1 MGSQT
6 RLKKNGSMTT
16 DLKIKGKDFIRQ
28 IIHSD
33 LANGKN
39 DGKVCTRF
47 PPEPNGFL
55 HIGHALSICLNFGI
69 AEEFDGQCYL
79 RFDDTNPAKEN
90 EDFVTAIKEN
100 VAWLGFDWDGRLTH
114 ASDYFDDFY
123 DYALQLI
130 ENGQAFVD
138 SQNAVEIRKARG
150 TLNIP
155 GSNSP
160 YRDRSV
166 AENAGLFERM
176 KNGEFENGEHVLR
189 AKIDMTAPN
198 INLRD
203 PVIFRILH
211 LKHQR
216 TGQDWCI
223 YPMYDFAHTLS
234 DAIEGIT
241 HSLCTLEFEDHRP
254 LYEWFL
260 DHLTVPHRPRQIEF
274 SRLNIE
280 HTITSKR
287 KLATLVEDNT
297 VSGWDDPRMPTLSG
311 MRKRGYPA
319 VAIKTFCNKVGVTK
333 KDKSIQMAL
342 LESCVREQLDE
353 DSPRVMAVINPLK
366 VVIENYPEDKTE
378 SLEAPNHPKQP
389 EMGTRNML
397 FSKELFI
404 EHDDFMED
412 PPSKFFRL
420 QPGGEVRLRFAYI
433 IKCNKIIKDSSG
445 VIKEIHCS
453 YDPNTKSGSTTSNK
467 KVKGTI
473 HWVSAKNSINATIN
487 LYENL
492 YSDPH
497 PESSSDLNKNSLTV
511 IENAIIEDSFSKA
524 KPGDRFQF
532 ERTGYFVINE
542 CGKDDDTMSFNRIV
556 TLRDTWS
563 KITKT

>member
-1 MGSQT
+1 
-6 RLKKNGSMTT
+6 MTT

-211 LKHQR
+211 LEHQR

-542 CGKDDDTMSFNRIV
+542 CGKDDDKMSFNRIV

>member
-1 MGSQT
+1 
-6 RLKKNGSMTT
+6 MTT

-254 LYEWFL
+254 LYEWLL

-297 VSGWDDPRMPTLSG
+297 VSDWDDPRMPTLSG

-319 VAIKTFCNKVGVTK
+319 IAIKTFCNKVGVTK

-366 VVIENYPEDKTE
+366 VVIDNYPEDKTE

-433 IKCNKIIKDSSG
+433 IKCNKIIKDSAG
-445 VIKEIHCS
+445 AIKEIHCS
-453 YDPNTKSGSTTSNK
+453 YDPDTKSGSGKSDK

-473 HWVSAKNSINATIN
+473 HWVSAINSTNATIN

-492 YSDPH
+492 YSNPH

-511 IENAIIEDSFSKA
+511 IEDAVIEDSFTEA
-524 KPGDRFQF
+524 KPGDRYQF
-532 ERTGYFVINE
+532 ERTGYFMINE
-542 CGKDDDTMSFNRIV
+542 YRKDDSKMSFNRIV

-563 KITKT
+563 KISKP

>member
-1 MGSQT
+1 
-6 RLKKNGSMTT
+6 MTDAT
-16 DLKIKGKDFIRQ
+16 AKGKDFIRQ
-28 IIHSD
+28 SILSD
-33 LANGKN
+33 LSEGKN
-39 DGKVCTRF
+39 ESRVFTRF
-47 PPEPNGFL
+47 PPEPNGYL
-55 HIGHALSICLNFGI
+55 HIGHAQSICLNFGI

-114 ASDYFDDFY
+114 ASDYFDEFY
-123 DYALQLI
+123 NYAQQLV
-130 ENGQAFVD
+130 EDGNAFVD
-138 SQNAVEIRKARG
+138 SQNVVEIREARG
-150 TLNIP
+150 TLNTP

-166 AENAGLFERM
+166 AENTGLFERM
-176 KNGEFENGEHVLR
+176 RSGEFEDGEHVLR
-189 AKIDMTAPN
+189 AKIDMASPN

-211 LKHQR
+211 LEHQR
-216 TGQDWCI
+216 TGKDWCI

-260 DHLTVPHRPRQIEF
+260 DHLTLPHRPRQIEF

-287 KLATLVEDNT
+287 KLATLVEDNS

-319 VAIKTFCNKVGVTK
+319 IAIKTFCNKVGVTK

-366 VVIENYPEDKTE
+366 VVIDNYPEDKTE

-433 IKCNKIIKDSSG
+433 IKCNKIIKDSAG
-445 VIKEIHCS
+445 AIKEIHCS
-453 YDPNTKSGSTTSNK
+453 YDPDTKSGSGKSDK

-473 HWVSAKNSINATIN
+473 HWVSAINSTNATIN

-492 YSDPH
+492 YSNPH

-511 IENAIIEDSFSKA
+511 IEDAVIEDSFTEA
-524 KPGDRFQF
+524 KPGDRYQF
-532 ERTGYFVINE
+532 ERTGYFMINE
-542 CGKDDDTMSFNRIV
+542 YRKDDSKMSFNRIV

-563 KITKT
+563 KISKP

>member
-1 MGSQT
+1 
-6 RLKKNGSMTT
+6 
-16 DLKIKGKDFIRQ
+16 
-28 IIHSD
+28 
-33 LANGKN
+33 
-39 DGKVCTRF
+39 
-47 PPEPNGFL
+47 
-55 HIGHALSICLNFGI
+55 
-69 AEEFDGQCYL
+69 
-79 RFDDTNPAKEN
+79 
-90 EDFVTAIKEN
+90 
-100 VAWLGFDWDGRLTH
+100 
-114 ASDYFDDFY
+114 
-123 DYALQLI
+123 
-130 ENGQAFVD
+130 
-138 SQNAVEIRKARG
+138 
-150 TLNIP
+150 
-155 GSNSP
+155 
-160 YRDRSV
+160 
-166 AENAGLFERM
+166 
-176 KNGEFENGEHVLR
+176 
-189 AKIDMTAPN
+189 
-198 INLRD
+198 
-203 PVIFRILH
+203 
-211 LKHQR
+211 
-216 TGQDWCI
+216 
-223 YPMYDFAHTLS
+223 MYDFAHTLS

>member
-1 MGSQT
+1 
-6 RLKKNGSMTT
+6 MTT

-260 DHLTVPHRPRQIEF
+260 DHLTVPHRPR
-274 SRLNIE
+274 
-280 HTITSKR
+280 
-287 KLATLVEDNT
+287 
-297 VSGWDDPRMPTLSG
+297 
-311 MRKRGYPA
+311 
-319 VAIKTFCNKVGVTK
+319 
-333 KDKSIQMAL
+333 
-342 LESCVREQLDE
+342 
-353 DSPRVMAVINPLK
+353 
-366 VVIENYPEDKTE
+366 
-378 SLEAPNHPKQP
+378 
-389 EMGTRNML
+389 
-397 FSKELFI
+397 
-404 EHDDFMED
+404 
-412 PPSKFFRL
+412 
-420 QPGGEVRLRFAYI
+420 
-433 IKCNKIIKDSSG
+433 
-445 VIKEIHCS
+445 
-453 YDPNTKSGSTTSNK
+453 
-467 KVKGTI
+467 
-473 HWVSAKNSINATIN
+473 
-487 LYENL
+487 
-492 YSDPH
+492 
-497 PESSSDLNKNSLTV
+497 
-511 IENAIIEDSFSKA
+511 
-524 KPGDRFQF
+524 
-532 ERTGYFVINE
+532 
-542 CGKDDDTMSFNRIV
+542 
-556 TLRDTWS
+556 
-563 KITKT
+563 

>member
-1 MGSQT
+1 
-6 RLKKNGSMTT
+6 MTT

-366 VVIENYPEDKTE
+366 VVIKNYPEDKTE

-511 IENAIIEDSFSKA
+511 IENAVIEDSFSKA

-542 CGKDDDTMSFNRIV
+542 CGKDDDAMSFNRIV

>member
-1 MGSQT
+1 
-6 RLKKNGSMTT
+6 MTT

>member
-1 MGSQT
+1 
-6 RLKKNGSMTT
+6 MTT

-211 LKHQR
+211 LEHQR

-254 LYEWFL
+254 LYEWLL

-511 IENAIIEDSFSKA
+511 IENAVIEDSFSKA

>member
-1 MGSQT
+1 
-6 RLKKNGSMTT
+6 MTT

-150 TLNIP
+150 TLNTP

-211 LKHQR
+211 LEHQR

-287 KLATLVEDNT
+287 KLATLVEDKT

-511 IENAIIEDSFSKA
+511 IENAVIEDSFSKA

>member
-1 MGSQT
+1 
-6 RLKKNGSMTT
+6 MTT

-150 TLNIP
+150 TLNTP

-366 VVIENYPEDKTE
+366 VVIKNYPEDKTE

>member
-1 MGSQT
+1 
-6 RLKKNGSMTT
+6 MTT

-542 CGKDDDTMSFNRIV
+542 CGKDGDTMSFNRIV

>member
-1 MGSQT
+1 
-6 RLKKNGSMTT
+6 MTDAT
-16 DLKIKGKDFIRQ
+16 AKGKDFIRQ
-28 IIHSD
+28 SILSD
-33 LANGKN
+33 LSEGKN
-39 DGKVCTRF
+39 ESRVFTRF
-47 PPEPNGFL
+47 PPEPNGYL
-55 HIGHALSICLNFGI
+55 HIGHAQSICLNFGI

-79 RFDDTNPAKEN
+79 RFDDTNPANEN
-90 EDFVTAIKEN
+90 EDFVIAIKEN

-114 ASDYFDDFY
+114 ASDYFDEFY
-123 DYALQLI
+123 NYAQQLV
-130 ENGQAFVD
+130 EDGNAFVD
-138 SQNAVEIRKARG
+138 SQNVVEIREARG
-150 TLNIP
+150 TLNTP

-166 AENAGLFERM
+166 AENTGLFERM
-176 KNGEFENGEHVLR
+176 RSGEFEDGEHVLR
-189 AKIDMTAPN
+189 AKIDMASPN

-211 LKHQR
+211 LEHQR
-216 TGQDWCI
+216 TGKDWCI

-260 DHLTVPHRPRQIEF
+260 DHLTLPHRPRQIEF

-287 KLATLVEDNT
+287 KLATLVEDNS

-319 VAIKTFCNKVGVTK
+319 IAIKTFCNKVGVTK

-366 VVIENYPEDKTE
+366 VVIDNYPEDKTE

-433 IKCNKIIKDSSG
+433 IKCNKIIKDSAG
-445 VIKEIHCS
+445 AIKEIHCS
-453 YDPNTKSGSTTSNK
+453 YDPDTKSGSGKSDK

-473 HWVSAKNSINATIN
+473 HWVSAINSTNATIN

-492 YSDPH
+492 YSNPH

-511 IENAIIEDSFSKA
+511 IEDAVIEDSFTEA
-524 KPGDRFQF
+524 KPGDRYQF
-532 ERTGYFVINE
+532 ERTGYFMINE
-542 CGKDDDTMSFNRIV
+542 YRKDDSKMSFNRIV

-563 KITKT
+563 KISKP

>member
-211 LKHQR
+211 LEHQR

>member
-1 MGSQT
+1 
-6 RLKKNGSMTT
+6 MTDAT
-16 DLKIKGKDFIRQ
+16 AKGKDFIRQ
-28 IIHSD
+28 SILSD
-33 LANGKN
+33 LSEGKN
-39 DGKVCTRF
+39 ESRVFTRF
-47 PPEPNGFL
+47 PPEPNGYL
-55 HIGHALSICLNFGI
+55 HIGHAQSICLNFGI

-114 ASDYFDDFY
+114 ASDYFDEFY
-123 DYALQLI
+123 NYAQQLV
-130 ENGQAFVD
+130 EDGNAFVD
-138 SQNAVEIRKARG
+138 SQNVVEIREARG
-150 TLNIP
+150 TLNTP

-160 YRDRSV
+160 YRDRLV
-166 AENAGLFERM
+166 AENTGLFERM
-176 KNGEFENGEHVLR
+176 RSGEFEDGEHVLR
-189 AKIDMTAPN
+189 AKIDMASPN

-211 LKHQR
+211 LEHQR
-216 TGQDWCI
+216 TGKDWCI

-260 DHLTVPHRPRQIEF
+260 DHLTLPHRPRQIEF

-287 KLATLVEDNT
+287 KLATLVEDNS

-366 VVIENYPEDKTE
+366 VVIDNYPEDKTE

-433 IKCNKIIKDSSG
+433 IKCNKIIKDSAG
-445 VIKEIHCS
+445 AIKEIHCS
-453 YDPNTKSGSTTSNK
+453 YDPDTKSGSGKSDK

-473 HWVSAKNSINATIN
+473 HWVSAINSTNATIN

-492 YSDPH
+492 YSNPH

-511 IENAIIEDSFSKA
+511 IEDAVIEDSFTEA
-524 KPGDRFQF
+524 KPGDRYQF
-532 ERTGYFVINE
+532 ERTGYFMINE
-542 CGKDDDTMSFNRIV
+542 YGKDDSKMSFNRIV

-563 KITKT
+563 KISKP

>member
-1 MGSQT
+1 
-6 RLKKNGSMTT
+6 MTT
-16 DLKIKGKDFIRQ
+16 DIQIKGKDFIRQ

-33 LANGKN
+33 LAHGKN

-90 EDFVTAIKEN
+90 ENFVTAIKEN
-100 VAWLGFDWDGRLTH
+100 IAWLGFDWDGRLTH
-114 ASDYFDDFY
+114 ASDYFDEFY
-123 DYALQLI
+123 NYAQQLV
-130 ENGQAFVD
+130 EDGNAFVD
-138 SQNAVEIRKARG
+138 SQNVVEIRETRG
-150 TLNIP
+150 TLNTP

-166 AENAGLFERM
+166 AENTGLFERM
-176 KNGEFENGEHVLR
+176 RSGEFEDGEHVLR
-189 AKIDMTAPN
+189 AKIDMASPN

-211 LKHQR
+211 LEHQR
-216 TGQDWCI
+216 TGKDWCI

-260 DHLTVPHRPRQIEF
+260 DHLTLPHRPRQIEF

-287 KLATLVEDNT
+287 KLATLVEDNS

-319 VAIKTFCNKVGVTK
+319 IAIKTFCNKVGVTK

-366 VVIENYPEDKTE
+366 VVIDNYPEDKTE

-433 IKCNKIIKDSSG
+433 IKCNKIIKDSAG
-445 VIKEIHCS
+445 AIKEIHCS
-453 YDPNTKSGSTTSNK
+453 YDPDTKSGSGKSDK

-473 HWVSAKNSINATIN
+473 HWVSAINSTNATIN

-497 PESSSDLNKNSLTV
+497 SESSSDLNKNSLTV
-511 IENAIIEDSFSKA
+511 IEDAVIEDSFTEA
-524 KPGDRFQF
+524 KPGDRYQF
-532 ERTGYFVINE
+532 ERAGYFMINE
-542 CGKDDDTMSFNRIV
+542 YRKDDSKMSFNRIV

-563 KITKT
+563 KISKP

>member
-6 RLKKNGSMTT
+6 RLKKNDSMTT

-150 TLNIP
+150 TLNTP

-319 VAIKTFCNKVGVTK
+319 IAIKTFCNKVGVTK

>member
-1 MGSQT
+1 
-6 RLKKNGSMTT
+6 MTT

-297 VSGWDDPRMPTLSG
+297 VSDWDDPRMPTLSG

>member
-1 MGSQT
+1 M
-6 RLKKNGSMTT
+6 
-16 DLKIKGKDFIRQ
+16 
-28 IIHSD
+28 IHSD

>member
-1 MGSQT
+1 
-6 RLKKNGSMTT
+6 MTDAT
-16 DLKIKGKDFIRQ
+16 AKGKDFIRQ
-28 IIHSD
+28 SILSD
-33 LANGKN
+33 LSEGKN
-39 DGKVCTRF
+39 ESRVFTRF
-47 PPEPNGFL
+47 PPEPNGYL
-55 HIGHALSICLNFGI
+55 HIGHAQSICLNFGI

-114 ASDYFDDFY
+114 ASDYFDEFY
-123 DYALQLI
+123 NYAQQLV
-130 ENGQAFVD
+130 EDGNAFVD
-138 SQNAVEIRKARG
+138 SQNVVEIREARG
-150 TLNIP
+150 TLNTP

-166 AENAGLFERM
+166 AENTGLFERM
-176 KNGEFENGEHVLR
+176 RSGEFEDGEHVLR
-189 AKIDMTAPN
+189 AKIDMASPN

-211 LKHQR
+211 LEHQR
-216 TGQDWCI
+216 TGKDWCI

-260 DHLTVPHRPRQIEF
+260 DHLTLPHRPRQIEF

-287 KLATLVEDNT
+287 KLATLVEDNS

-366 VVIENYPEDKTE
+366 VVIDNYPEDKTE

-433 IKCNKIIKDSSG
+433 IKCNKIIKDSAG
-445 VIKEIHCS
+445 AIKEIHCS
-453 YDPNTKSGSTTSNK
+453 YDPDTKSGSGKSDK

-473 HWVSAKNSINATIN
+473 HWVSAINSTNATIN

-492 YSDPH
+492 YSNPH

-511 IENAIIEDSFSKA
+511 IEDAVIEDSFTEA
-524 KPGDRFQF
+524 KPGDRYQF
-532 ERTGYFVINE
+532 ERTGYFMINE
-542 CGKDDDTMSFNRIV
+542 YRKDDSKMSFNRIV

-563 KITKT
+563 KISKP

>member
-1 MGSQT
+1 
-6 RLKKNGSMTT
+6 MTT

-260 DHLTVPHRPRQIEF
+260 DHLTLPHRPRQIEF

-287 KLATLVEDNT
+287 KLATLVEDNS

-366 VVIENYPEDKTE
+366 VVIDNYPEDKTE
-378 SLEAPNHPKQP
+378 SLKAPNHPKQP

-433 IKCNKIIKDSSG
+433 IKCNKIIKDSAG
-445 VIKEIHCS
+445 AIKEIHCS
-453 YDPNTKSGSTTSNK
+453 YDPDTKSGSGKSDK

-473 HWVSAKNSINATIN
+473 HWVSAINSTNATIN

-492 YSDPH
+492 YSNPH

-511 IENAIIEDSFSKA
+511 IEDAVIEDSFTKA
-524 KPGDRFQF
+524 KPGDRYQF
-532 ERTGYFVINE
+532 ERTGYFMINE
-542 CGKDDDTMSFNRIV
+542 YGKDDSKMSFNRIV

-563 KITKT
+563 KISKP

>member
-1 MGSQT
+1 
-6 RLKKNGSMTT
+6 MTT

-150 TLNIP
+150 TLNTP

-260 DHLTVPHRPRQIEF
+260 DHLTLPHRPRQIEF

>member
-1 MGSQT
+1 
-6 RLKKNGSMTT
+6 MTT

-138 SQNAVEIRKARG
+138 SQNVVEIREARG
-150 TLNIP
+150 TLNTP